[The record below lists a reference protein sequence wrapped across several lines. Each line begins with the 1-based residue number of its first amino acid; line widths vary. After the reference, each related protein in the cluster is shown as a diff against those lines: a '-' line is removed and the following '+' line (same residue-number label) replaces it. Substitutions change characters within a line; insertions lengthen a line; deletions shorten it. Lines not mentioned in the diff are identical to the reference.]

1 MSKTQFTERRQK
13 FTPKRLLAS
22 MASIFVTFILLTST
36 INVAQKYFGIKKNIK
51 DLNNEYSD
59 LKQKSNDLIETN
71 SYMVTAEGEEEALR
85 EKYNIVKPGE
95 GMVIVSSLPE
105 VESKNQK
112 SAVSRIWESILK
124 GLGIKHD

>member
-22 MASIFVTFILLTST
+22 MASIFVAFILLTST

-95 GMVIVSSLPE
+95 GMVVVSSLPE

-112 SAVSRIWESILK
+112 SAVSRIWESILR